1 MKFGIWLDPIIL
13 SSSTFNSQV
22 IVFLCENVKRDDR
35 NQIVARKEKREN
47 GGFWL
52 VKESE
57 SEIPIRLYPA
67 DPMTRISR
75 AKIIPLLCLIL
86 FILFSWFTFSWFI
99 NGNLC
104 YTMSKLKYIQSG
116 SSSDCIKMGENS
128 EIVLIEGERL
138 FPFQL

>member
-1 MKFGIWLDPIIL
+1 MKFGIWLDPRIL

-67 DPMTRISR
+67 DPMTRISSEQKSSHYYVWFYLYYFYDSFFLLSMDQVVQT
-75 AKIIPLLCLIL
+75 KIYTVRLIFWL
-86 FILFSWFTFSWFI
+86 
-99 NGNLC
+99 
-104 YTMSKLKYIQSG
+104 YK
-116 SSSDCIKMGENS
+116 KMGENS

>member
-1 MKFGIWLDPIIL
+1 MELEISINSKIR
-13 SSSTFNSQV
+13 SASTFHSQV

-67 DPMTRISR
+67 DPMTRISSEQKSSHYYVWFYLYYFHHSLSPDWMDICR
-75 AKIIPLLCLIL
+75 PDLNIYSQVNLL
-86 FILFSWFTFSWFI
+86 T
-99 NGNLC
+99 
-104 YTMSKLKYIQSG
+104 
-116 SSSDCIKMGENS
+116 
-128 EIVLIEGERL
+128 V
-138 FPFQL
+138 

>member
-1 MKFGIWLDPIIL
+1 MKFGIWINPRIL

-67 DPMTRISR
+67 DPMTRISSEQ
-75 AKIIPLLCLIL
+75 KSSHYYVWFYLYY
-86 FILFSWFTFSWFI
+86 FYDSSFSPI
-99 NGNLC
+99 NGPGRPDWQI
-104 YTMSKLKYIQSG
+104 YTVRLIFWLYK
-116 SSSDCIKMGENS
+116 KMGENS

>member
-1 MKFGIWLDPIIL
+1 MKFGIWLDPRIL

-67 DPMTRISR
+67 DPMTRISSEQKSSQYYVLFYLYYFYDSFFLLSMDQVVQT
-75 AKIIPLLCLIL
+75 KIYTVRLIFWL
-86 FILFSWFTFSWFI
+86 
-99 NGNLC
+99 
-104 YTMSKLKYIQSG
+104 YK
-116 SSSDCIKMGENS
+116 KMGENS

>member
-1 MKFGIWLDPIIL
+1 M
-13 SSSTFNSQV
+13 
-22 IVFLCENVKRDDR
+22 FLCENVKRDDR

-67 DPMTRISR
+67 DPMTRISSEQKSSQYYVLFYLYYFYDSFFLLSMDQVVQT
-75 AKIIPLLCLIL
+75 KIYTVRLIFWL
-86 FILFSWFTFSWFI
+86 
-99 NGNLC
+99 
-104 YTMSKLKYIQSG
+104 YK
-116 SSSDCIKMGENS
+116 KMGENS